1 MTITMNLRT
10 RVAAVATA
18 AAMASIFGLAGTA
31 ASAAP
36 SASAGQSTSGQGT
49 SGQGTSGQGTSGQN
63 GSGRQ
68 VSGRQAALDLPVTGT
83 LPDGR
88 TFTGQLSQLAV
99 SVVNGVPML
108 SGMIAGTGLPV
119 AGTPFTTASSS
130 AQATCRVLTLNLQP
144 LNLDLLGLVVNLD
157 EVNLV
162 IDAVQGPGNLLGNL
176 LCALANA
183 ANPAVLVLPV
193 QFIAPFVAQAI
204 PVLGLGPILPRG

>member
-36 SASAGQSTSGQGT
+36 SASAGQS
-49 SGQGTSGQGTSGQN
+49 TSGQGTSGQN

-119 AGTPFTTASSS
+119 AGTPFTTAISS

-176 LCALANA
+176 LCDLANA